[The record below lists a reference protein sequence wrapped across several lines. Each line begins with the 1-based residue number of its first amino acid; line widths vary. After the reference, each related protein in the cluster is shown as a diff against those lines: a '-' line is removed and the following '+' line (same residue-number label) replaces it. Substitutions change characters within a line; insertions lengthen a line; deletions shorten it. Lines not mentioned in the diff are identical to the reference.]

1 MGQSFFIWNGVD
13 CRSMGVR
20 LRSPLP
26 IIRPEE
32 RVNHV
37 QIPGASGDLTL
48 VEGDAVYNSYIHT
61 ASISVTGWQNVR
73 KVYDWLRGSGYLTTS
88 AEPDRRQ
95 PARVIGAVTLDKVSK
110 NLDIW
115 AGEAQFY
122 CQPLKELLIP
132 EKTITNEPVSVINR
146 GNVTE
151 RPLFKV
157 TVMTQNDPMVLSV
170 SSTNG
175 STATYEAITIEGGNS
190 PVYIDSETCEVKDS
204 LGNSILDLASGT
216 FPTLR
221 PGTNYVSGAWWNH
234 VEITRR
240 ERFL

>member
-32 RVNHV
+32 RVKHK
-37 QIPGASGDLTL
+37 QIPGRSGDLTET
-48 VEGDAVYNSYIHT
+48 EGDDVYNSYIHT

-88 AEPDRRQ
+88 SEPDRRQ
-95 PARVIGAVTLDKVSK
+95 PARIIGAVTLDKVSK

-132 EKTITNEPVSVINR
+132 EKTITNTPVSVQNR
-146 GNVTE
+146 GNVIE
-151 RPLFKV
+151 KPLFKV
-157 TVMTQNDPMVLSV
+157 STMRPEGFTLSV
-170 SSTNG
+170 THTEGSST
-175 STATYEAITIEGGNS
+175 TYEAITVASGDI
-190 PVYIDSETCEVKDS
+190 PIYIDSETMEVYNS
-204 LGNSILDLASGT
+204 LRQSRMSVASGT
-216 FPTLR
+216 FPVLR
-221 PGTNYVSGAWWNH
+221 PGANTVGGEWWDH

>member
-13 CRSMGVR
+13 CRAMGVR

-32 RVNHV
+32 RVEHV

-61 ASISVTGWQNVR
+61 ASISVKGWANVR
-73 KVYDWLRGSGYLTTS
+73 RVYDWLRGSGYLTTS

-95 PARVIGAVTLDKVSK
+95 PARVIGAITLDKLSK
-110 NLDIW
+110 NLDVW
-115 AGEAQFY
+115 AGECQFY

-132 EKTITNEPVSVINR
+132 EKTTLTAPGNVQNR
-146 GNVTE
+146 GNVAE
-151 RPLFKV
+151 RPKYKV
-157 TVMTQNDPMVLSV
+157 TVMTNQYPMVLSV
-170 SSTNG
+170 THTEGSST
-175 STATYEAITIEGGNS
+175 TYEAISIEGGNS
-190 PVYIDSETCEVKDS
+190 PVYIDTETYEVTDS
-204 LGNSILDLASGT
+204 AGNSIMDLCSGS
-216 FPTLR
+216 FPVLR
-221 PGTNYVSGAWWNH
+221 PGANTVNGEWWSK

>member
-20 LRSPLP
+20 LRSSLP

-88 AEPDRRQ
+88 SEPDRRQ
-95 PARVIGAVTLDKVSK
+95 PARIIGAVTLDKVSK

-115 AGEAQFY
+115 AGECQFY

-146 GNVTE
+146 GNVIE
-151 RPLFKV
+151 KPLYKV
-157 TVMTQNDPMVLSV
+157 TVMTNQYPMVLSV
-170 SSTNG
+170 SHTEG
-175 STATYEAITIEGGNS
+175 SSATYEAISIEGGNS
-190 PVYIDSETCEVKDS
+190 PVYIDSETCEVYDS
-204 LGNSILDLASGT
+204 LRHSIMDLASGT
-216 FPTLR
+216 FPVLR
-221 PGTNYVSGAWWNH
+221 PGANSINGEWWNK